1 MKHKPKQPRNPRKFT
16 CPGCDKYAT
25 ATTHHIFPRRF
36 FPTNRKEN
44 KLYSYMC
51 TDCHRRLEKLIEQEE
66 FERGGTFRKQLTR
79 ERYVAIVQEFFDRSW
94 EHA

>member
-1 MKHKPKQPRNPRKFT
+1 MKHKPKAPRKPRKFVCT
-16 CPGCDKYAT
+16 GCDRHT
-25 ATTHHIFPRRF
+25 VATTHHIFPVRY

-51 TDCHRRLEKLIEQEE
+51 RECHDDLEALIEQEE
-66 FERGGTFRKQLTR
+66 LVKGGGERKQLTR
-79 ERYVAIVQEFFDRSW
+79 TRYVAIVQEFFDRAW